1 VKSHAWNLA
10 AVAYVHLHG
19 ITNSVTH
26 TFVNLLPDSFCLL
39 GEAFLVFESKVM

>member
-10 AVAYVHLHG
+10 AVAYVPLHG

-26 TFVNLLPDSFCLL
+26 RFVNLLSDSFCLL
-39 GEAFLVFESKVM
+39 GEAFFGV